1 MTESR
6 HQQVT
11 EDLEAALT
19 EIQHPEAQYH
29 LRQCLQLLEHER
41 TLGEQKG

>member
-6 HQQVT
+6 HQPVA
-11 EDLEAALT
+11 DRLEAALG
-19 EIQHPEAQYH
+19 EISHPEAQYH

-41 TLGEQKG
+41 TLEERKG

>member
-6 HQQVT
+6 HQEVT
-11 EDLEAALT
+11 DQLEAALE

-29 LRQCLQLLEHER
+29 LRQCLQLLEDER
-41 TLGEQKG
+41 ALDEQKG